1 MYSLRLSIATIH
13 ALSLNSCG
21 RQMLPLNM
29 RALITSCTI
38 DRPNAL
44 GRDGW
49 KNRRAYGCHRSYGTG
64 RAKPGSFLAS
74 GRRNLIVQVYKPPS
88 RSNLATVF
96 PLPSTTRAWVF
107 SKTHDMP

>member
-1 MYSLRLSIATIH
+1 MYSLCLSIAAIN
-13 ALSLNSCG
+13 ALSLDSFG

-29 RALITSCTI
+29 RTLLTSCTI

-44 GRDGW
+44 GQDGW

-74 GRRNLIVQVYKPPS
+74 GRRNFIVQV
-88 RSNLATVF
+88 
-96 PLPSTTRAWVF
+96 
-107 SKTHDMP
+107 